1 MILPTWYPDE
11 YKSKYMEMYYIARY
25 IGRNKVFL
33 HNKARLT
40 ESTKVTIYELYR
52 VIEYEIIFLDSDT
65 EKQTKKRKQ
74 RK

>member
-1 MILPTWYPDE
+1 MNTNLNIWKCTISLGILVG
-11 YKSKYMEMYYIARY
+11 

-40 ESTKVTIYELYR
+40 ESNKVTIHELYR

>member
-1 MILPTWYPDE
+1 MNTNLNLSKGSVLLGILV
-11 YKSKYMEMYYIARY
+11 S

-40 ESTKVTIYELYR
+40 ESTKVIIYELYR